1 MSLASG
7 LNFAAQ
13 VKGDATDV
21 YVAVAGTFLTSD
33 AQILKINKASR
44 SVQTLAQGLSATL
57 SIDLDASN
65 VYFGQYPLLGGTIG
79 PARIAK
85 TGGAVS
91 NINTAKGAYWVA
103 LDSTA
108 SNVYFTS
115 AAEQGVYKANI
126 ATGAL
131 TPLATGVQF
140 GSVQVTPVNG
150 YAMYSTDNNC
160 GVGTGV
166 GAQFSYAGANGGAST
181 LFKTSNCASLF
192 AVDSVAMY
200 ASVRPSTSSG
210 QIWKF
215 CLPAALAS
223 SSSGSTPTVPSGG
236 TVGGASYSSSLVA
249 AGITSIFGSNFASGN
264 NAATTLPLPI
274 TLGGVTVKLNGIA
287 APLFFVGAGQINFEM
302 PWELLGQT
310 TATLTVTN
318 AAGTSTP
325 LIISLSGVAP
335 GIFSI
340 DSSGKGQ
347 GAIQLANSSTFAAPA
362 GSIPGAAAQ
371 PVTRGNYV
379 TIYCSGLGAVS
390 NQPATGAAASGSTL
404 SNASGNVTVTIGG
417 QNAPVSFAGLAP
429 GFVGLYQVNAQ
440 VPSSVT
446 PGNAVAVVVTVN
458 GTASNTV
465 TMAVQ

>member
-1 MSLASG
+1 
-7 LNFAAQ
+7 
-13 VKGDATDV
+13 VT
-21 YVAVAGTFLTSD
+21 
-33 AQILKINKASR
+33 
-44 SVQTLAQGLSATL
+44 
-57 SIDLDASN
+57 
-65 VYFGQYPLLGGTIG
+65 
-79 PARIAK
+79 
-85 TGGAVS
+85 
-91 NINTAKGAYWVA
+91 

-108 SNVYFTS
+108 SNIYFTS
-115 AAEQGVYKANI
+115 AAEQGVYKASI

-131 TPLATGVQF
+131 TTIASGVQF
-140 GSVQVTPVNG
+140 GSVEVLPVNG
-150 YAMYSTDNNC
+150 AAMYSTDNNC
-160 GVGTGV
+160 GVGTG
-166 GAQFSYAGANGGAST
+166 AQFSYASANGGAST

-192 AVDSVAMY
+192 SLDSVAMY

-215 CLPAALAS
+215 CLPAALAT
-223 SSSGSTPTVPSGG
+223 SSGGSVPTIPSSGV
-236 TVGGASYSSSLVA
+236 VGGASYTSSLVA
-249 AGITSIFGSNFASGN
+249 AGITSIFGTNFASGN
-264 NAATTLPLPI
+264 NAATTLPLPT

-287 APLFFVGAGQINFEM
+287 APLFFVGASQINFEM
-302 PWELLGQT
+302 PWEVLGQT

-325 LIISLSGVAP
+325 LIISLAGVPP

-362 GSIPGAAAQ
+362 GSIPGAAGQ
-371 PVTRGNYV
+371 PVARGNYV

-404 SNASGNVTVTIGG
+404 SSASGNVTVTIGG

>member
-1 MSLASG
+1 

-13 VKGDATDV
+13 VKGDSTDV
-21 YVAVAGTFLTSD
+21 YVAVAGTFLNTD
-33 AQILKINKASR
+33 AQILKINKATR
-44 SVQTLAQGLSATL
+44 TVQPLAQGLSATL
-57 SIDLDASN
+57 SLDLDANN
-65 VYFGQYPLLGGTIG
+65 VYFGQYPLFGGTLG
-79 PARIAK
+79 PAKIAK
-85 TGGAVS
+85 TGGAVT
-91 NINTAKGAYWVA
+91 NINTAQGAYWVA

-108 SNVYFTS
+108 SNIYFTS
-115 AAEQGVYKANI
+115 AAAVGVYKANI

-131 TPLATGVQF
+131 TTLASGVQF
-140 GSVQVTPVNG
+140 GSVQVAPVNG

-166 GAQFSYAGANGGAST
+166 GAQFDYVSANGGAST
-181 LFKTSNCASLF
+181 VFKTSNCASLF

-215 CLPAALAS
+215 CLPPALV
-223 SSSGSTPTVPSGG
+223 SGGNTPTVPSGG
-236 TVGGASYSSSLVA
+236 TVGGASYSMSLA
-249 AGITSIFGSNFASGN
+249 GAGITSIFGSNFASGN
-264 NAATTLPLPI
+264 NAATTVPLPT
-274 TLGGVTVKLNGIA
+274 TLGGVTVKLNGVA
-287 APLFFVGAGQINFEM
+287 APLFFVGSSQINFEM

-335 GIFSI
+335 GIFST

-347 GAIQLANSSTFAAPA
+347 GAIQLANTSTFAAPA
-362 GSIPGAAAQ
+362 GSIPGASAQ
-371 PVTRGNYV
+371 PVTRGTYV

-390 NQPATGAAASGSTL
+390 NQPATGAAAGGNPL
-404 SNASGNVTVTIGG
+404 SSATGNVTVTIGG
-417 QNAPVSFAGLAP
+417 QTAPASFAGLAP
-429 GFVGLYQVNAQ
+429 TFVGLYQVNAQ

-446 PGNAVAVVVTVN
+446 PGNAVSVVVTVN

-465 TMAVQ
+465 TIAVQ